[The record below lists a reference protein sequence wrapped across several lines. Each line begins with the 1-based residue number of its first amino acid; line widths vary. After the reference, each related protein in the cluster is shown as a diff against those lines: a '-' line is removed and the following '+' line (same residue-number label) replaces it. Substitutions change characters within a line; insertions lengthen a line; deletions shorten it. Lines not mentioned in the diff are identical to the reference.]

1 MYPHA
6 ETCARTFTAV
16 LLIIAQK
23 WKQPKCPS
31 AGEWISIMSAHAVE
45 CYLLGKRNE
54 ALTHATVWTDLG
66 TLTLNERRESE
77 RSHIL

>member
-1 MYPHA
+1 M
-6 ETCARTFTAV
+6 FTAV

-31 AGEWISIMSAHAVE
+31 AGERISIMSAHAVE
-45 CYLLGKRNE
+45 YYLLMKRNE
-54 ALTHATVWTDLG
+54 ALIHAVVWMDLDTVTP
-66 TLTLNERRESE
+66 NERRESE